1 MCVCVCVRMCVCVCI
16 CVCVCVCVWCV
27 CLCGVCVCA
36 CVRACVS
43 VWCVCVCAYV
53 CVCTYVCVCVCV
65 YCVLYLIFKKDILC
79 SVLTNKIQR
88 LKRFIQKDKIY
99 FLKINCINNLC
110 LISNEIITI
119 LELNIKVRYYVFP
132 LQLNIRLQSCASF
145 SSVRDYRQF
154 RETHHLHLVSMCIFR
169 ILKDTSKFYIFL
181 LQKMPGRVL
190 ISFAKISF
198 IFSKFGLNLLFLPP
212 QWGSR

>member
-1 MCVCVCVRMCVCVCI
+1 MCVCVCI

-53 CVCTYVCVCVCV
+53 CVCTYVCVCVCVCV

>member
-1 MCVCVCVRMCVCVCI
+1 M
-16 CVCVCVCVWCV
+16 
-27 CLCGVCVCA
+27 
-36 CVRACVS
+36 
-43 VWCVCVCAYV
+43 CVCVCAYV
-53 CVCTYVCVCVCV
+53 CVCVHMCVCVRVCVVCVSVWCVCVCVCARVCVCVVCVCVRICMCVHVCVCVCVCV